1 MANGKKSFILYCD
14 LIHTVNELPDDK
26 AGELFKHILS
36 YVNDEN
42 PVTDDL
48 ITKIAFQPIKQQL
61 KRDLKKY
68 EGYIDKQR
76 ENGAKGGRPKK
87 TQKTQPFISKP
98 KKADSVNVTD
108 TVNDTVTVND
118 IKEIVNYLNVRL
130 GTNYKHNSKAT
141 ADPIKARLNDG
152 YTVDDFKTVI
162 DKKANEW
169 ESDAKFSKFLR
180 PSTLFSPKFES
191 YLNQVEATESREE
204 QLDVELL
211 KHLKNVRSE
220 SDNSKPSIF
229 GRVSTVPKIG
239 TRKTTD

>member
-42 PVTDDL
+42 PITDDL
-48 ITKIAFQPIKQQL
+48 ITKIAFEPIKQQL

-87 TQKTQPFISKP
+87 TQKTQAFNSKP
-98 KKADSVNVTD
+98 KKADSVNVS
-108 TVNDTVTVND
+108 DTVTDNVNVND

-130 GTNYKHNSKAT
+130 GTKYKHNSKAT
-141 ADPIKARLNDG
+141 ADPIRARLNEG
-152 YTVDDFKTVI
+152 YTVSDFKQVI
-162 DKKANEW
+162 DIKCKEW
-169 ESDAKFSKFLR
+169 QSDEKFSKFLR
-180 PSTLFSPKFES
+180 PQTLFGTKFES
-191 YLNQVEATESREE
+191 YLNQQEATLSRDEE
-204 QLDVELL
+204 FEIAKL
-211 KHLKNVRSE
+211 KHLRDVQSE
-220 SDNSKPSIF
+220 LDNINAAKPN
-229 GRVSTVPKIG
+229 RLRRLP
-239 TRKTTD
+239 